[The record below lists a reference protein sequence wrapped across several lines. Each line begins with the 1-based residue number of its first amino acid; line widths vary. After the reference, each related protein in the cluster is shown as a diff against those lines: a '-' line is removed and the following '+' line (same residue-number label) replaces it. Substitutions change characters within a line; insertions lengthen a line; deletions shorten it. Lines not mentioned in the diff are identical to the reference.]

1 MARSLDLDSLNA
13 TVFGVALLLLLG
25 AATYVQATTT
35 IPVDIKPQVPDFLKP
50 IVERGIGLL
59 YAVGWIAVIGFGIYG
74 AIEWARGDPEK
85 GKRVLGGVVAAA
97 IILAILPMFIGWL
110 VGG

>member
-1 MARSLDLDSLNA
+1 MGSRLPKLAPLA
-13 TVFGVALLLLLG
+13 TLALLLILSAP
-25 AATYVQATTT
+25 AAHAQTTT
-35 IPVDIKPQVPDFLKP
+35 TTLPIEVKPELPEFLKP

-59 YAVGWIAVIGFGIYG
+59 YAIAWIAVIGFGIYG
-74 AIEWARGDPEK
+74 ALEWARGDPEK
-85 GKRVLGGVVAAA
+85 GKKILGGVVAAA